1 MEFIVQLGTRSY
13 PIILERDISNSIP
26 EILKKQF
33 PGSRFALVTNTTI
46 ASLYQPFIAFWKA
59 CLELEIHIIPDGEQ
73 YKTLDTWKSI
83 LDFLIENKFE
93 RSSALIA
100 LGGGVVGDI
109 AGFAASAFLRGISFV
124 QVPTTL
130 LAMVDS
136 SIGGKTAVDHPDG
149 KNLIGAF
156 KQPASVFVD
165 TKFID
170 TLPSMEFISGYAEL
184 FKYAFIGGKQMFDFV
199 NNHHEDILIKK
210 QDILI
215 EGIKRSIEIKA
226 DVVKQDEFETK
237 GLRATLNFGHT
248 FAHSLERFF
257 NFTQILHGEAVF
269 WGIKCAY
276 ELSKLIGAI
285 DSKDIEVYNSLIRR
299 MPLPALPSK
308 PDPQI
313 LYNMMFTDKKVES
326 GKIKFIIPTNPGMSI
341 IRSDISE
348 KDVLEILNLVFNN

>member
-1 MEFIVQLGTRSY
+1 MEFIVKLETRSY
-13 PIILERDISNSIP
+13 PIILERDISNSLP
-26 EILKKQF
+26 EILTKQF

-46 ASLYQPFIAFWKA
+46 ASLYQPLIVLWKEYLN
-59 CLELEIHIIPDGEQ
+59 LEVHIIPDGEQ

-83 LDFLIENKFE
+83 LDFLIEKKFE
-93 RSSALIA
+93 RSSVLIA

-109 AGFAASAFLRGISFV
+109 TGFAASVFLRGISFV

-149 KNLIGAF
+149 KNLIGTF
-156 KQPASVFVD
+156 KQPSSVFVD

-170 TLPSMEFISGYAEL
+170 TLPHREFISGYAEL
-184 FKYAFIGGKQMFDFV
+184 FKYSFIGGRQMFDFV
-199 NNHHEDILIKK
+199 NNNHEDILNKK

-226 DVVKQDEFETK
+226 DVVNQDEFETK
-237 GLRATLNFGHT
+237 GLRALLNFGHT
-248 FAHSLERFF
+248 FAHSLERFY

-269 WGIKCAY
+269 WGIKCAC
-276 ELSKLIGAI
+276 ELGKLIGNV
-285 DSKDIEVYNSLIRR
+285 DNKDVEIYNSLITR
-299 MPLPALPSK
+299 MPLPALPST
-308 PDPQI
+308 PDPQS

-326 GKIKFIIPTNPGMSI
+326 GKLKFVIPTNPGESI
-341 IRSDISE
+341 VKSDISE
-348 KDVLEILNLVFNN
+348 KDVLATLNLVFNN